1 MFKRV
6 ILYLTLIVTAV
17 LILFAVLNRK
27 NTHSLVPLF
36 GAPSEQTMEQ
46 AVELPVDL
54 VENGQELSTEPQ
66 SDAVQLDTPTVETS
80 SVE

>member
-36 GAPSEQTMEQ
+36 GAPSEQTSEQ
-46 AVELPVDL
+46 TVELPADSV
-54 VENGQELSTEPQ
+54 VNEQELSTEPQ
-66 SDAVQLDTPTVETS
+66 SDAAQLDTPAVETPS
-80 SVE
+80 AE

>member
-54 VENGQELSTEPQ
+54 VENVQELSTEPQ

>member
-54 VENGQELSTEPQ
+54 VESVQELSTEPQ

>member
-36 GAPSEQTMEQ
+36 GAPSEQAVEQ

-54 VENGQELSTEPQ
+54 VENEQELSAEPQ
-66 SDAVQLDTPTVETS
+66 SDAAQLDTPTVETTS
-80 SVE
+80 AE

>member
-36 GAPSEQTMEQ
+36 GAPSEQTMVQ
-46 AVELPVDL
+46 TVELPAVS
-54 VENGQELSTEPQ
+54 VVNEQELSTEPQ

>member
-27 NTHSLVPLF
+27 NTHSLVPWF

-54 VENGQELSTEPQ
+54 VENVQELSTEPQ

>member
-17 LILFAVLNRK
+17 LILFAVLNRV

-36 GAPSEQTMEQ
+36 GAPSEQTVEQ
-46 AVELPVDL
+46 IVELSADSV
-54 VENGQELSTEPQ
+54 VGEQELSAEPQ
-66 SDAVQLDTPTVETS
+66 SDAVQLDTPAVEVTS
-80 SVE
+80 GE

>member
-17 LILFAVLNRK
+17 LILFAVLNRR

-36 GAPSEQTMEQ
+36 GAPSEQTVEQ
-46 AVELPVDL
+46 TVKLPADVVED
-54 VENGQELSTEPQ
+54 EQEPSAEPQ
-66 SDAVQLDTPTVETS
+66 SDAAQLDTPAVETL

>member
-6 ILYLTLIVTAV
+6 ILDLTLIVTAV

-54 VENGQELSTEPQ
+54 VENVQELSTEPQ